1 MSSEYAILVRDA
13 GKCYQIYD
21 KPQHRLWQGLF
32 RGRRQFY
39 REFWAL
45 RDVSLEV
52 SRGETVGIIGRN
64 GSGKSTLLQLIAGTL
79 APTGGQISVNG
90 RIAALLELGSGFNPD
105 FTGRENVYL
114 NASIL
119 GLSQDQIRDRFD
131 DIAAFADIGDF
142 IDQPVKTYS
151 SGMVVR
157 LAFAVSVYVDAE
169 VLIVDEALAV
179 GDAGF
184 QFKCLDRL
192 KRLTDSGVT
201 LLFVSHDVT
210 LVRSFCDRVLYL
222 HQGRERAQGS
232 PDRMT
237 EFYSLDLRDDQR
249 RWETGRAGEV
259 RLKPLVGREEGIA
272 FGTDQGAITGAR
284 FAATGAQEA
293 AFLSGEPIEIEVV
306 MEIVPDL
313 PAPCLSVVVQD
324 SKMLNVGGRYFRLA
338 PAPGGLGRATAKSR
352 VRFSPRLAPGRYFI
366 TLRLETRTSDT
377 LFMPVDKQVGA
388 LSFDVLPSGGE
399 FLGAVDLGLELVP
412 D

>member
-1 MSSEYAILVRDA
+1 MSSEAAILAQDV

-21 KPQHRLWQGLF
+21 KPQHRLWQGVF

-52 SRGETVGIIGRN
+52 QRGETVGIIGRN
-64 GSGKSTLLQLIAGTL
+64 GSGKSTLLQIIAGTL
-79 APTGGQISVNG
+79 APSAGQVKVNG

-105 FTGRENVYL
+105 FTGRENVHL

-119 GLSQDQIRDRFD
+119 GLSGQQIQDRFD
-131 DIAAFADIGDF
+131 DIAAFADIGEF

-192 KRLTDSGVT
+192 KHLTDSGVT
-201 LLFVSHDVT
+201 LLFVSHDVAM
-210 LVRSFCDRVLYL
+210 VKSFCDRALYL
-222 HQGRERAQGS
+222 HQGQERAQGT
-232 PDRMT
+232 PDRMA
-237 EFYSLDLRDDQR
+237 ELYALDLRDDQR

-259 RLKPLVGREEGIA
+259 RLKPLAGRDGGIA

-284 FAATGAQEA
+284 FAATGTQA
-293 AFLSGEPIEIEVV
+293 ATFLSGEPIEIEVV
-306 MEIVPDL
+306 TETNTDL
-313 PAPCLSVVVQD
+313 AAPCLSVLVQD
-324 SKMLNVGGRYFRLA
+324 SRMLNIGGRYFRLA
-338 PAPGGLGRATAKSR
+338 SAPGGSARAAEKFTI
-352 VRFSPRLAPGRYFI
+352 RFSPRLAAGRYFI
-366 TLRLETRTSDT
+366 TLRLETRTSET
-377 LFMPVDKQVGA
+377 IFMPVDKQVGA
-388 LSFDVLPSGGE
+388 LSFEILPSDGA
-399 FLGAVDLGLELVP
+399 FLGAVDLGLERI
-412 D
+412 